1 MQQLVI
7 VNGSASDQNRI
18 ITLATT
24 WKSISTR
31 HIFCEIFVK
40 ESAEL
45 MAMVVPELTH
55 LIMDMPLIA
64 RDHHRDFSLLFRTT
78 MTLV

>member
-31 HIFCEIFVK
+31 HISREIFVK

-45 MAMVVPELTH
+45 MAMVIKLKPANVMTS
-55 LIMDMPLIA
+55 IA
-64 RDHHRDFSLLFRTT
+64 ILFSRDIKCVLREKW
-78 MTLV
+78 MWQIC